1 MATFDYTGRNPAGAA
16 IRGRME
22 AASSA
27 GVAAE
32 LAGKGIVPLRI
43 APVGA
48 GSAGA
53 VGATVPTGEAGELP
67 ALFAEVVRWWNA
79 RQISLSD
86 VIMFCRQM
94 STLIRAGVPIT
105 RGLRGLAETMRNPE
119 FGRILHEVADEI
131 ERGHELAGI
140 LQRHPRLFSNL
151 FVAVVHIGET
161 SGKLDDAFD
170 RLHTYLSLEEE
181 TRRRVKSA
189 MRYPT
194 MVLGAI
200 AIAMVVI
207 NVFVI
212 PPFSKLFASFGSEL
226 PLPTRILIE
235 TSRITSDYWPLA
247 LAACLGGGF
256 WLRSFVRTDAGRL
269 AWHRWQLR
277 LPRFGGIL
285 ERALLARF
293 CRTLAVT
300 LRAGLPVTQCLA
312 IAARAV
318 DNDWV
323 GRRIGEMR
331 TDIESGESL
340 TGAAHA
346 SGLFTPLVLQMI
358 AVGEET
364 GSVESTLAEVAAY
377 YEREVDFDLK
387 HISDLIEPIMIV
399 VVGILVLGLA
409 LGVYLP
415 MWELA
420 SASRG

>member
-1 MATFDYTGRNPAGAA
+1 MATFEYTGRNSAGAA

-22 AASSA
+22 GSSSA

-32 LAGKGIVPLRI
+32 LVGKGIVPLRI
-43 APVGA
+43 EVA
-48 GSAGA
+48 GSSDDSPFSGI
-53 VGATVPTGEAGELP
+53 E
-67 ALFAEVVRWWNA
+67 RWWNA
-79 RQISLSD
+79 RKISLMD
-86 VIMFCRQM
+86 VIMFTRQM
-94 STLIRAGVPIT
+94 ATLIRAGVPIT

-119 FGRILHEVADEI
+119 FGKVLLEI
-131 ERGHELAGI
+131 AAQIEKGHELASV
-140 LQRHPRLFSNL
+140 LQRHPRIFSNL
-151 FVAVVHIGET
+151 FVAVIHVGET
-161 SGKLDDAFD
+161 SGKLDEAFD
-170 RLHTYLSLEEE
+170 RLHGYLSLEDE
-181 TRRRVKSA
+181 TRKRVASA

-194 MVLGAI
+194 MVLVSIVI
-200 AIAMVVI
+200 AIAVI

-226 PLPTRILIE
+226 PWPTRLLIA
-235 TSRITSDYWPLA
+235 TSEFTTHAWPWLLA
-247 LAACLGGGF
+247 GMLAAVF
-256 WLRSFVRTDAGRL
+256 AVRHALRTPEGRL

-277 LPRFGGIL
+277 IPRFGPLL

-293 CRTLAVT
+293 CRTLGVT
-300 LRAGLPVTQCLA
+300 LHAGLPVTQCLS

-318 DNDWV
+318 DNEHV
-323 GRRIGEMR
+323 AVQIGEMR
-331 TDIESGESL
+331 RDIEAGDSL

-346 SGLFTPLVLQMI
+346 TGLFTPLILQMI

-364 GSVESTLAEVAAY
+364 GSVEATLSEVAAY

-387 HISDLIEPIMIV
+387 RITDLIEPIMIV